1 MDDKKHHDQDQ
12 KHRDQQPGQQDQK
25 RQQQHQHGQ
34 QGGQGAQIDPK
45 QKHDDEHKD
54 GARKQDQQKR

>member
-45 QKHDDEHKD
+45 QKHDEHKD